1 MQITII
7 ISIENENILKN
18 DLLDIEDWINQAA
31 AGKINNSKKRM
42 LKEWLPRLKERY
54 ETLPTDDS
62 ALIAKILAEPDYK
75 DRITRDAEEAARV

>member
-1 MQITII
+1 MQIIGNITV
-7 ISIENENILKN
+7 EEENILKN

-31 AGKINNSKKRM
+31 VGKINNSKKRM
-42 LKEWLPRLKERY
+42 LKEWEPRLKERY

-75 DRITRDAEEAARV
+75 DRVARDAEEAARL